1 MSELCFVVFMQFLSG
16 FKFQPLDRPLTTYD
30 KFEFVDENISEEKEV
45 LRVKAEFDPIDKSSI
60 KTIAEGKVGWLGRGT
75 SGVATQQHGC
85 TGVVFSHPT
94 LTSCPPIP
102 FTSPQPPPPHAR
114 APSIISHLHLI
125 AVSYQLTVITFV
137 RSSLMHDTFIFEKC
151 STKILIYLH
160 CAGVLMKCTLVSTGL
175 DLWQEQGSSDAR
187 ALPVEHSGCGGSLL
201 RGWQLSRLCP
211 AYRHL
216 GSGRSIQRY
225 SK

>member
-1 MSELCFVVFMQFLSG
+1 MQFLSG

-30 KFEFVDENISEEKEV
+30 KFEFVDEYISEEKEV
-45 LRVKAEFDPIDKSSI
+45 LRVKADFEPIDKSSI

-75 SGVATQQHGC
+75 SGVATQGSGC
-85 TGVVFSHPT
+85 TGVVFSSHPT

-102 FTSPQPPPPHAR
+102 FTSPHPPMLVLHPLFHF
-114 APSIISHLHLI
+114 STHLHL
-125 AVSYQLTVITFV
+125 AVSYQLTVITCV

-175 DLWQEQGSSDAR
+175 DLWQEQGPSDAR

-201 RGWQLSRLCP
+201 WGWQLSRLCP

-225 SK
+225 SE